1 MCICIDR
8 FLNSINFLR
17 RFQHKCQSFKW
28 TRFEIIATLHCS
40 LPRWFSIQAYI
51 GFHVVDIINRRS
63 LFIPLGYL
71 QEIRLKVRSYLSW
84 SAILNV
90 QHLSNLIGQYLTQ
103 LVVEL

>member
-1 MCICIDR
+1 MLMCICIDR

-63 LFIPLGYL
+63 LFIPLW
-71 QEIRLKVRSYLSW
+71 LSTGNTFK
-84 SAILNV
+84 SAFVSLMV
-90 QHLSNLIGQYLTQ
+90 SNPERTNT
-103 LVVEL
+103 